1 MIDPEEWLVVIDRQK
16 VFAECEWSDWACPDH
31 AFQKTDEAFAAL
43 ARAYGDRVV
52 YTRYVAPDKATD
64 AWVGYFEMWPQFLVA
79 PDDPMYDLTDD
90 TAALAEGHPVVT
102 RATFG
107 KWGSRIGAGDRRR
120 PQDCPVRRGHRLLRA
135 DDGAR
140 RRGRRRRRPA
150 GRRRLRG
157 QFPGE
162 P

>member
-31 AFQKTDEAFAAL
+31 AFQRTDEAFAAL

-52 YTRYVAPDKATD
+52 YTRYVAPDKAVD
-64 AWVGYFEMWPQFLVA
+64 AWVGYFEMWPQFLVPA
-79 PDDPMYDLTDD
+79 DDPMYDLTDD

-107 KWGSRIGAGDRRR
+107 KWGPELAQAIGGTRKIALCGVATDEGDTTAA
-120 PQDCPVRRGHRLLRA
+120 L
-135 DDGAR
+135 
-140 RRGRRRRRPA
+140 
-150 GRRRLRG
+150 
-157 QFPGE
+157 E
-162 P
+162 